1 MESHF
6 TVDNGPVIQ
15 NCEDVSASV
24 GLNIGGAIVSW
35 IEPTATSN
43 SGVVS
48 VLSRSHAPGQFFVIG
63 STSVTYIFVDSIGQT
78 AECTFNVGVTE
89 GEIVVFFVFF
99 FPVAFFF
106 NQIT

>member
-1 MESHF
+1 METQF

-15 NCEDVSASV
+15 NCEDALASV

-48 VLSRSHAPGQFFVIG
+48 LQSRTRAPGQFFVVG
-63 STSVTYIFVDSIGQT
+63 STPVTYIFVDSIGQT
-78 AECTFNVGVTE
+78 TECTFNVIVTE
-89 GEIVVFFVFF
+89 GKILTFVLF
-99 FPVAFFF
+99 FPVVIFLCSD
-106 NQIT
+106 